1 MVRKLNMYMVH
12 YTSLSSVLAVET
24 VRISR
29 SRTEGVTWWFLKERP
44 SRVDDKP
51 EGDAESAGGGVV
63 DGVVA
68 VRGGGVQRRGHPR
81 CGEDVGVDRLPAAAT
96 PPL

>member
-1 MVRKLNMYMVH
+1 MSATLPVTIPQADRAH
-12 YTSLSSVLAVET
+12 AVGT
-24 VRISR
+24 ARISM
-29 SRTEGVTWWFLKERP
+29 SRTEGVTWWFLKEGP

-81 CGEDVGVDRLPAAAT
+81 CGEDVGVDNLPAAAA

>member
-1 MVRKLNMYMVH
+1 MK
-12 YTSLSSVLAVET
+12 
-24 VRISR
+24 
-29 SRTEGVTWWFLKERP
+29 EGP

-68 VRGGGVQRRGHPR
+68 VRGGGIQRWGHPR
-81 CGEDVGVDRLPAAAT
+81 CGEDIGVDRLPAAAA

>member
-1 MVRKLNMYMVH
+1 MK
-12 YTSLSSVLAVET
+12 
-24 VRISR
+24 
-29 SRTEGVTWWFLKERP
+29 EGP

-68 VRGGGVQRRGHPR
+68 VRGVASS
-81 CGEDVGVDRLPAAAT
+81 DRDILAVARTLA
-96 PPL
+96 